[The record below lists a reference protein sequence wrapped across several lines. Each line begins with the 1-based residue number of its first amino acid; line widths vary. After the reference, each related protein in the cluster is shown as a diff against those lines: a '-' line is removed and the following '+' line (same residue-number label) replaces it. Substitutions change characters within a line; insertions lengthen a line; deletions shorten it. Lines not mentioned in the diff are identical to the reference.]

1 MQAFSQL
8 DNFHIIKTLGTGYS
22 GKVKLG
28 RDVETGQ
35 TFALK
40 ILSGTPEKLQK
51 ILVTLA
57 NEFEIVKKLNHPAIV
72 RFVDLRTNGQYTSK
86 KTGAHKTKIYAIIEL
101 APKGELFDVIFHAG
115 AFDEN
120 LARFYFKQFLTSV
133 EYLHSNNVAHR
144 DLKPENLLLDANLA
158 LKLVDFGFATFVE
171 PGKKNKTRLGTER
184 YMAPELM
191 YKLAYDAKKA
201 DVFAMGVILFVFF
214 SGHPPFH
221 EATENDPY
229 YKLFIKNPKG
239 FWDFHSKQNL
249 KRNYSQSYKNLVS
262 KMIDLKASERFNIE
276 DVKKSEWFNE
286 PVNEELAMQTMQFY
300 MQKMAAVVQANKAK
314 ENPQTQNFRSGTSS
328 DKLNFLAPLKLNIK
342 EPLIETLFEG
352 DDSKGCDIRLKL
364 AGKEDLVRLVVNL
377 ATHNGAEVIQDESR
391 HLKLKFP
398 AHGLNRVAVVEVAL
412 YQLEGESLY
421 GADIMNYDSD
431 YFDFQ
436 SHKAK
441 LVQDLHAHCD

>member
-1 MQAFSQL
+1 MQSYSKL
-8 DNFHIIKTLGTGYS
+8 DNFQIIKTLGTGYS

-51 ILVTLA
+51 ILITLS
-57 NEFEIVKKLNHPAIV
+57 NEFDIVKKLNHPSII
-72 RFVDLRTNGQYTSK
+72 RFVDLRTNGQYTSR

-101 APKGELFDVIFHAG
+101 APNGELFDVIFHAG

-133 EYLHSNNVAHR
+133 EYLHANNIAHR
-144 DLKPENLLLDANLA
+144 DLKPENLLLDDNLI

-249 KRNYSQSYKNLVS
+249 KRNYSTSFKNLVS
-262 KMIDLKASERFNIE
+262 KMIELKASERFSID
-276 DVKKSEWFNE
+276 DVRKNEWFNE
-286 PVNEELAMQTMQFY
+286 PVNEELAMQTMQAY
-300 MQKMAAVVQANKAK
+300 MKKMAAVVQANKAK
-314 ENPQTQNFRSGTSS
+314 ENPQTQNFRSGTSN
-328 DKLNFLAPLKLNIK
+328 DKLNFLAPLKENVKNLSVDT
-342 EPLIETLFEG
+342 LIQGKTG
-352 DDSKGCDIRLKL
+352 KGCDVQLKL
-364 AGKEDLVRLVVNL
+364 ANQDDLIRLLVNL
-377 ATHNGAEVIQDESR
+377 AKENGAEVVPGDSKN
-391 HLKLKFP
+391 LLLKFS
-398 AHGLNRVAVVEVAL
+398 AQGLQGAAVIEVAL
-412 YQLEGESLY
+412 YKLEGEDLY
-421 GADIMNYDSD
+421 GADILNYDSD

-436 SHKAK
+436 AHKAK
-441 LVQDLHAHCD
+441 LMQELHAYSA